1 MKVKIV
7 AEMTSAERDEL
18 LNYYPEGW
26 DIEAIVFDRVAPN
39 DDYQDIEVIITD

>member
-18 LNYYPEGW
+18 LKQYPSDCGW
-26 DIEAIVFDRVAPN
+26 TIEYIVF
-39 DDYQDIEVIITD
+39 

>member
-18 LNYYPEGW
+18 LSYYPEGW
-26 DIEAIVFDRVAPN
+26 NIEAIIFDRVAPH
-39 DDYQDIEVIITD
+39 DDY